1 MLSTT
6 GPMNIVSTPVSAR
19 EFRLLAK
26 GATKNIVNPRHE
38 TTVALVTAISDLPAE
53 GGFLAIKADESVTL
67 LVILP
72 GPQFRN
78 REGSEITVKDL
89 DDCKFT
95 MMEISPA

>member
-1 MLSTT
+1 MLSTS
-6 GPMNIVSTPVSAR
+6 GPMSILSTPVSAH
-19 EFRLLAK
+19 EFRIMAK
-26 GATKNIVNPRHE
+26 VATKNIVNPRHE
-38 TTVALVTAISDLPAE
+38 TTAALVATISDLPAE

-78 REGSEITVKDL
+78 RSGDEITVSDL
-89 DDCKFT
+89 ADCKFT